1 MYGIPV
7 LLRPKK
13 KANHVSSSYRPRIDE
28 LEERCCPDGS
38 HVTLNA
44 LVLPGHLVQLSGTVT
59 GGQVAGL
66 QLQFTG
72 AVSGVTTTDTNGN
85 FSYTTSQA
93 SLGTVYAAGFSDA
106 QTTDTDTNGNYTTS
120 QASLGTVYAAGLS
133 NAKSTDTAQATIAVA
148 APVLSLSISYGSQHN
163 VTLSGQLT
171 DLDAGSGSV
180 SISGVAGGTAV
191 TDSSGNFSLTTMASA
206 LGEVDATAT
215 DAWGQASNIATV
227 MVSDTAPVI
236 QNFAVI
242 RGAGNTWTF
251 QGSVVTG
258 YAEGL
263 VVTFGGHSSI
273 AEQTAIVGADGT
285 FSVTLTLPPGA
296 YFCASAITT
305 DWWGLDS
312 DPVYYPVG

>member
-13 KANHVSSSYRPRIDE
+13 KANHVSSSYRPRIDV

-93 SLGTVYAAGFSDA
+93 SLGTVYAAGLSDA

-148 APVLSLSISYGSQHN
+148 APALSLSISYGSQHN

-191 TDSSGNFSLTTMASA
+191 TDSSGNFSLTTTASA

-215 DAWGQASNIATV
+215 DAWGQVSNIATV

-251 QGSVVTG
+251 QGSVVAG

-273 AEQTAIVGADGT
+273 AEQTATVGADGT